1 MSDPDQNTDTVQN
14 SDTEQNSDTVQDYI
28 DAIAPANRPVFD
40 RIHRLVL
47 ASYPD
52 AEMLISYQMPTY
64 KVGDNRLYVGA
75 WKNWVAIYG
84 LDASRDGGFA
94 DRHPELRTSK
104 GTIQLRPDAAAM
116 VTDAELGDLVR
127 AALERWNR
135 E

>member
-1 MSDPDQNTDTVQN
+1 MSDPESI
-14 SDTEQNSDTVQDYI
+14 SDTEQNSDPVQDYI
-28 DAIAPANRPVFD
+28 DAIAPANRPVYD

-84 LDASRDGGFA
+84 LDESRDGGFA
-94 DRHPELRTSK
+94 QRHPELRTSK
-104 GTIQLRPDAAAM
+104 GTIQLRPDAAAAIPD
-116 VTDAELGDLVR
+116 TEFRDLVR
-127 AALERWNR
+127 AALGG
-135 E
+135 

>member
-1 MSDPDQNTDTVQN
+1 M
-14 SDTEQNSDTVQDYI
+14 QDYI

-104 GTIQLRPDAAAM
+104 GTIQLRPDAAA
-116 VTDAELGDLVR
+116 TIPDAELRDLVR
-127 AALERWNR
+127 AALER
-135 E
+135 

>member
-1 MSDPDQNTDTVQN
+1 VSDPESI
-14 SDTEQNSDTVQDYI
+14 SDTEQNSDPVQDYI

-64 KVGDNRLYVGA
+64 QVGDNRLYVGA

-84 LDASRDGGFA
+84 LDNSRDGGFA

-104 GTIQLRPDAAAM
+104 GTIQLRPDAAA
-116 VTDAELGDLVR
+116 TISDAKLRDLVR
-127 AALERWNR
+127 AALGR
-135 E
+135 

>member
-1 MSDPDQNTDTVQN
+1 VQN

-75 WKNWVAIYG
+75 WKSWVAIYG
-84 LDASRDGGFA
+84 LDNGRDGGFA

-104 GTIQLRPDAAAM
+104 GTIQLRPDAAA
-116 VTDAELGDLVR
+116 TISDAELRDLVR
-127 AALERWNR
+127 AALER
-135 E
+135 

>member
-1 MSDPDQNTDTVQN
+1 VSDPDQNTDTVQN

-64 KVGDNRLYVGA
+64 KVGDNRLDGGA

-84 LDASRDGGFA
+84 LDNSRDGGFA

-104 GTIQLRPDAAAM
+104 GTIQLRPDAAA
-116 VTDAELGDLVR
+116 TISDAELRDLVR
-127 AALERWNR
+127 AALGR
-135 E
+135 

>member
-1 MSDPDQNTDTVQN
+1 VSDPESI
-14 SDTEQNSDTVQDYI
+14 SDTEQNSDPVQDYI
-28 DAIAPANRPVFD
+28 DAIAPANRPVYD

-64 KVGDNRLYVGA
+64 QVGDNRLYVGA

-84 LDASRDGGFA
+84 LDNSRDGGFA

-104 GTIQLRPDAAAM
+104 GTIQLRPDAAA
-116 VTDAELGDLVR
+116 TISDAELRDLVR
-127 AALERWNR
+127 AALGR
-135 E
+135 